1 MCGHNPV
8 HHVTRYAQP
17 EPVQPAVRH
26 AEPRL
31 ATQPCPSCGA
41 AVQEDFV
48 FCPRCG
54 TEILTACPSC
64 HRAVQT
70 DWSRCAFCGTDL
82 LAARTQASTHSHS

>member
-8 HHVTRYAQP
+8 HHITHSTQP

-26 AEPRL
+26 AEPRI
-31 ATQPCPSCGA
+31 APQPCPNCGTA
-41 AVQEDFV
+41 LQDDFV

-54 TEILTACPSC
+54 AEILTACPSC

-70 DWSRCAFCGTDL
+70 DWARCPYCGIDM
-82 LAARTQASTHSHS
+82 LAGNTGAAPYSHE